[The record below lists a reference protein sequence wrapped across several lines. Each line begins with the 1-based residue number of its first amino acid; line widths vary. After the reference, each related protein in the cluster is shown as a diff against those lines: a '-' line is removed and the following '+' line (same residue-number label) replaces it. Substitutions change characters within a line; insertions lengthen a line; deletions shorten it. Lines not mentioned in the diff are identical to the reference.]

1 MSRETRKGVVRI
13 LSNYI
18 RLLLTL
24 MLGLLVVPLT
34 IRWLGDDAFGIISL
48 LGANIGLAAIFSQII
63 TMSLVRE
70 LAQAYHADER
80 TFSGHFGIICSIS
93 LGCALLSLLS
103 FGIVFALVPAFKIS
117 PEFIAPARW
126 FVAGQGLFISIRVLL
141 SPILNMYLVKERFVG
156 YNIWFIGVRAA
167 NILAVVLLGYIIAID
182 DPYTGLTA
190 LGVLWAAFSMLGI
203 GIAAWLMAHSDPNL
217 RLRFGKGT
225 KESRK
230 QVLDTFSWN
239 TGVQIAMNIHEQV
252 PPLLLNLFFGTL
264 ANAAWGIGFRFVAY
278 IRMATTG
285 VQFGSDAVSARL
297 ASNEDTEQSRKQ
309 LQRLINI
316 QTKLTTMI
324 ALPAG
329 AGVFLYSW
337 PIFHAWVG
345 HSLEDYDAVM
355 TPAVIMSRIL
365 TIALAARAISD
376 TWLLVLYGAGYVRAY
391 APWVFAGGVLAP
403 VASLVLMFMLPDE
416 LSLYAPASMFALV
429 LLSVHL
435 FGLPFIAGRCLQLN
449 PWRLFLGVL
458 PPLLAT
464 ALASAA
470 GVSLLVMTGHGGDL
484 GFTAPI
490 TRDAAAQMSEE
501 LILASIAVFGVVYA
515 LLCATIVL
523 TKNDRARIAEMIR
536 KRRKPG
542 VPPDSV

>member
-1 MSRETRKGVVRI
+1 MAQEARKGAIRI
-13 LSNYI
+13 ISNYT
-18 RLLLTL
+18 RLITTL

-34 IRWLGDDAFGIISL
+34 IQWLGDDAFGIVSL

-63 TMSLVRE
+63 NMSLVRE
-70 LAQAYHADER
+70 LGHAFHSSELRFRDYYR
-80 TFSGHFGIICSIS
+80 VICSIC
-93 LGCALLSLLS
+93 LFFAMLSLLS
-103 FGIVFALVPAFKIS
+103 FGVVFLLVPVFKLS

-126 FVAGQGLFISIRVLL
+126 FIAGQGLFICIRILLAPVL
-141 SPILNMYLVKERFVG
+141 SMYLVKERFVG
-156 YNIWFIGVRAA
+156 YNIWFIAVRAA
-167 NILAVVLLGYIIAID
+167 NIIAVVILGYIVVID

-190 LGVLWAAFSMLGI
+190 LGVLWAAFAILGI
-203 GIAAWLMAHSDPNL
+203 GIAAWLMVHSDPDL
-217 RLRFGKGT
+217 RLRFSRGT

-297 ASNEDTEQSRKQ
+297 ASNENSEQSRKQ

-345 HSLEDYDAVM
+345 HSLEDYEAVM
-355 TPAVIMSRIL
+355 PPAVVMSRIL

-376 TWLLVLYGAGYVRAY
+376 TWLLVLYGAGFVRAY
-391 APWVFAGGVLAP
+391 APWVFIGGVLAP
-403 VASLVLMFMLPDE
+403 ITSVILMFVLPDQ
-416 LSLYAPASMFALV
+416 LSLYAPASMFAMV
-429 LLSVHL
+429 LLSIHL
-435 FGLPFIAGRCLQLN
+435 LGLPFIAGRCLHLN
-449 PWRLFLGVL
+449 PWRLFLGVF

-464 ALASAA
+464 ALAATA
-470 GVSLLVMTGHGGDL
+470 GVMLLVLTGHGGNL
-484 GFTAPI
+484 GFTGPI
-490 TRDAAAQMSEE
+490 TREAAAQMSTE
-501 LILASIAVFGVVYA
+501 LILASIAVFGIVYA
-515 LLCATIVL
+515 LLCVTIVL
-523 TKNDRARIAEMIR
+523 TKNDRVRIVEMVR
-536 KRRKPG
+536 KRRKPA

>member
-1 MSRETRKGVVRI
+1 MSREIQKGVVRI

-63 TMSLVRE
+63 NMSLVRE
-70 LAQAYHADER
+70 LGHAYHADER
-80 TFSGHFGIICSIS
+80 TFSTNFGVICSIS
-93 LGCALLSLLS
+93 LACALLSLLS
-103 FGIVFALVPAFKIS
+103 FGIVFLLIPVFKIS

-126 FVAGQGLFISIRVLL
+126 FVVGQGILTSMRVLL

-156 YNIWFIGVRAA
+156 YNIWHIGVRAT
-167 NILAVVLLGYIIAID
+167 NILAVVILGYILVIN
-182 DPYTGLTA
+182 DPYTGLAA
-190 LGVLWAAFSMLGI
+190 LGILWSSLAVI
-203 GIAAWLMAHSDPNL
+203 GLIIAAWLMVHSDPNL

-239 TGVQIAMNIHEQV
+239 TGVQIAMNLHEQI
-252 PPLLLNLFFGTL
+252 PPLLMNLFFGTL

-278 IRMATTG
+278 IRMTTTG

-297 ASNEDTEQSRKQ
+297 ASNEDSEQSRRQ

-345 HSLEDYDAVM
+345 HSLEDYEAVM

-391 APWVFAGGVLAP
+391 APWVLAGGLFAP
-403 VASLVLMFMLPDE
+403 VASVVLMFIVPKPM
-416 LSLYAPASMFALV
+416 SLYVPAAVFALV

-435 FGLPFIAGRCLQLN
+435 FGLPFIAGRCLRLN

-490 TRDAAAQMSEE
+490 TRDVADQMSAEM
-501 LILASIAVFGVVYA
+501 ILASIAVFSFVYA

-523 TKNDRARIAEMIR
+523 TKNDRARITEIIR
-536 KRRKPG
+536 KRCKPA
-542 VPPDSV
+542 VPPDSI